1 MISIPAS
8 KGFDRKAPLST
19 AFLEK
24 SLAQSR
30 LPAHGE
36 VLPAE
41 CGRIASS
48 ATSITRPIRWTFAPG
63 DVAPSLGRPRRRWW
77 LMVEADVNCI
87 CERCMAPVVL
97 SVHGRRGFEFF
108 ASAQQAD
115 VMTDQVTE
123 EDEHRDPELAEID
136 FLSPEDD
143 VTLTDLIEEE
153 VLLSLPM
160 SPRHPACT
168 PDFTSDPGPE
178 QAKTQPFAGL
188 AALKDRLK
196 KS

>member
-1 MISIPAS
+1 
-8 KGFDRKAPLST
+8 
-19 AFLEK
+19 
-24 SLAQSR
+24 
-30 LPAHGE
+30 
-36 VLPAE
+36 
-41 CGRIASS
+41 
-48 ATSITRPIRWTFAPG
+48 
-63 DVAPSLGRPRRRWW
+63 
-77 LMVEADVNCI
+77 MVEADVNCI

-115 VMTDQVTE
+115 AMTDQVTE

-136 FLSPEDD
+136 FLSPEDG

-160 SPRHPACT
+160 SPRHQACT
-168 PDFTSDPGPE
+168 TDFTSDPGPE
-178 QAKTQPFAGL
+178 QAKIQPFAGL